1 MVVNGAE
8 FLKSLGCLPIYPI
21 KYHPNLF
28 DRKSVCMAIL
38 FFFTRGLGAE
48 FYVGNGEEFKSIIK
62 IARNIQIRQDL
73 GGNSASMA
81 LRGFKV

>member
-1 MVVNGAE
+1 MNLNSKKRLLFAFSSDVDMVVNGAE

-62 IARNIQIRQDL
+62 IARNI
-73 GGNSASMA
+73 
-81 LRGFKV
+81 